1 MDKRRVLIVVD
12 MQNDFVTGVLGTK
25 EAQGI
30 VENVKTKIKSYKEKG
45 QDVVFTRDTHSENY
59 LSTQEGRM
67 LPVPHCVK
75 GTHGWDLIPEIITEF
90 HRCGVC
96 DKQTFGS
103 LTLGTFVKDRK
114 YDIVELIGVCTDICV
129 VSNALLIKAFNPEV
143 PIYVD
148 ASCCAGVTPEKHKA
162 ALETMKSCQ
171 IIVINEEEKA
181 NDCVE

>member
-1 MDKRRVLIVVD
+1 MNKRRVLIVVD
-12 MQNDFVTGVLGTK
+12 MQNDFVTGALGTK

-30 VENVKTKIKSYKEKG
+30 VENVKAKIKSYQEEG

-67 LPVPHCVK
+67 LPVPHCME
-75 GTHGWDLIPEIITEF
+75 GMHGWDLIPEIMSESQKCKIF
-90 HRCGVC
+90 N
-96 DKQTFGS
+96 KSSFGS
-103 LTLGTFVKDRK
+103 LSLSSFMICGM
-114 YDIVELIGVCTDICV
+114 YDSVELIGVCTDICV

-171 IIVINEEEKA
+171 IIVTNEEEKA
-181 NDCVE
+181 NDCAE

>member
-75 GTHGWDLIPEIITEF
+75 
-90 HRCGVC
+90 
-96 DKQTFGS
+96 
-103 LTLGTFVKDRK
+103 
-114 YDIVELIGVCTDICV
+114 
-129 VSNALLIKAFNPEV
+129 
-143 PIYVD
+143 
-148 ASCCAGVTPEKHKA
+148 
-162 ALETMKSCQ
+162 
-171 IIVINEEEKA
+171 
-181 NDCVE
+181 